1 MDIHKLDA
9 TQIADSVRAGEIS
22 AKEVLEAV
30 VERIERFNPELNA
43 LVFLDIDGARAQAAR
58 IDERI
63 ANGDD
68 PGALAGVPLGI
79 KELEAV
85 EGWPYTHASVPHKDE
100 IADRDDVQTARLRAA
115 GAVIVG
121 LTASPE
127 FGSTA
132 HTRTFLHGTTHNP
145 WNLERTPGGSSGG
158 SAAAVAA
165 AILPIATASD
175 GGGSIRIPAAYSGL
189 VGAKGTFG
197 RIPKGGA
204 PESSHTT
211 SLGCVSRSV
220 RDTARFWDC
229 VVGAHERDSYS
240 LPHPGLSYERTLE
253 TEIPPLRAT
262 WSADLGFGCS
272 ANEVATIAHDAADTL
287 VSAANITWTD
297 RLVELKDMS
306 VAWGLFNHPGTWL
319 DVRDHWPDRAE
330 EFTPP
335 IRAGVRD
342 AERRFKVSEY
352 ARAIERRH
360 QNNVILSEVFSDVDI
375 IITPTT
381 ATTAFGANGPMPSS
395 IDGKEIKPMHA
406 ITFTYPF
413 NVSGH
418 PAVTVPCGFD
428 AAGLPVGL
436 QIVGRR
442 HTDHVLLQLARVFE
456 QAKPWQKIATN
467 YA

>member
-9 TQIADSVRAGEIS
+9 SEIADRVRGGEIS

-30 VERIERFNPELNA
+30 VERIERFNDELNA
-43 LVFLDIDGARAQAAR
+43 LIYLDVDGARAQAAT
-58 IDERI
+58 IDERVS
-63 ANGDD
+63 NGED
-68 PGALAGVPLGI
+68 PGPLAGVPLGI
-79 KELEAV
+79 KELECV
-85 EGWPYTHASVPHKDE
+85 EGWPNTHASVPHKDE
-100 IADRDDVQTARLRAA
+100 VAERDGVQTARLRAA

-132 HTRTFLHGTTHNP
+132 YTRTFLHGTTNNP

-165 AILPIATASD
+165 AILPVATASD

-197 RIPKGGA
+197 RIPKGSG

-229 VVGAHERDSYS
+229 VVGADERDQYA
-240 LPHPGLSYERTLE
+240 LPHPGLSYEHTLDE
-253 TEIPPLRAT
+253 SIPALRAT
-262 WSADLGFGCS
+262 WSRDLGYGAC
-272 ANEVATIAHDAADTL
+272 ARQIETIVRDAAETL
-287 VSAANITWTD
+287 VVAAGMTWVD
-297 RLVELKDMS
+297 RPVELKDMS

-319 DVRDHWPDRAE
+319 DVRDYWPDRADD
-330 EFTPP
+330 FTPP
-335 IRAGVRD
+335 VRAGVRD
-342 AERRFKVSEY
+342 GERRFTMPEY

-360 QNNVILSEVFSDVDI
+360 ENNVRLAGVFEDVDV

-381 ATTAFGANGPMPSS
+381 GTTAFAAAGPMPTS
-395 IDGKEIKPMHA
+395 IDGREIRPMHSLY
-406 ITFTYPF
+406 TYPF

-418 PAVTVPCGFD
+418 PAVSVPCGFD
-428 AAGLPVGL
+428 SEGLPVAM

-442 HTDHVLLQLARVFE
+442 HSDHVLLQLAQAFE
-456 QAKPWQKIATN
+456 RAAPWPKVATN